1 MAESRVHYNIRITV
15 EKVEHIPLKTEPM
28 HGVHPRQDVV
38 IESRRV
44 VTEAGKVELKHSDF
58 DTAKE
63 LAGKHLELLTEF
75 DGADPRKGNT
85 RDF

>member
-1 MAESRVHYNIRITV
+1 MGERIHYNIRITV
-15 EKVEHIPLKTEPM
+15 EKVEHVPVKVERGLAHATTGETK
-28 HGVHPRQDVV
+28 
-38 IESRRV
+38 RV

-58 DTAKE
+58 DTAKN